1 MLLLSLP
8 HFGYQM
14 LRIQNLKKDNIRL
27 RCFLK
32 AFVKYEANTSLI
44 RHMVRKFMLPISRFV
59 PKLPESIS
67 TGRKAVFNFILLSFA
82 ISSQITTKAFIAFF
96 LRNDKVVFV
105 IPVLHYDKQQ
115 SRGEAVVQR
124 CSVKKLFLKILQNSQ
139 ENTCLRVSF

>member
-82 ISSQITTKAFIAFF
+82 ISSQIATKAFIAFF

-105 IPVLHYDKQQ
+105 IPVLHYDKQ
-115 SRGEAVVQR
+115 
-124 CSVKKLFLKILQNSQ
+124 
-139 ENTCLRVSF
+139 